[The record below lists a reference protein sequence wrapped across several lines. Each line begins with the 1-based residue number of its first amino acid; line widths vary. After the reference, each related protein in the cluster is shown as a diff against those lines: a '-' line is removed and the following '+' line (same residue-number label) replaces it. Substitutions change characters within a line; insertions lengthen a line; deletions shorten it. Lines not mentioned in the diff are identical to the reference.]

1 VPDSPPADP
10 PSVTIALRPIGSPLT
25 IGMSGL
31 AVASV
36 VQSGLDLGWIA
47 KDETRNA
54 GLILIAVPFVLQV
67 IACVFAYLGRDGAL
81 GACVGLLAGTW
92 LGMGLVHLV
101 SPGQAHSGALGL
113 LLISA
118 GGLLA
123 LSATA
128 VALAKLLPA
137 AVIALAAL
145 RFMLAGID
153 QLSPSGFLVHAAGI
167 AGLVVAGLA
176 AYAVLAFELEGQRRR
191 TVLPTF
197 RRARG
202 QAALR
207 GRAAEK
213 VDDVL
218 SEAGVRQTT

>member
-1 VPDSPPADP
+1 VPDSPP
-10 PSVTIALRPIGSPLT
+10 VTIALRPIGSPLT

-47 KDETRNA
+47 EDQTRNA

-67 IACVFAYLGRDGAL
+67 IACVFAYLARDGAL

-101 SPGQAHSGALGL
+101 SPAQAHSGALGL

-123 LSATA
+123 LSASA

-145 RFMLAGID
+145 RFVVAGID
-153 QLSPSGFLVHAAGI
+153 QLSPSSFLVHAAGI

-176 AYAVLAFELEGQRRR
+176 AYAVLAFELEGQQRRP
-191 TVLPTF
+191 VLPTF

-202 QAALR
+202 
-207 GRAAEK
+207 RAAPEGGVAER
-213 VDDVL
+213 VDAAL
-218 SEAGVRQTT
+218 SEAGLRQTT